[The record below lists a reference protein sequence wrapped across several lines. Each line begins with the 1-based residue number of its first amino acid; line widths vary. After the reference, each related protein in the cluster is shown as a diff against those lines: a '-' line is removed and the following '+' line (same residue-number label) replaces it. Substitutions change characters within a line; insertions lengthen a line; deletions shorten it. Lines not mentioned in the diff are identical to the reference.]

1 MSHDGLT
8 DQSTHTS
15 SSQTAS
21 HSMSHGTGSI
31 QATAN
36 AARRVAVG
44 DVKETHVENVSVEQ
58 VPQTEAEN
66 QNENATLEIN
76 SGEIE
81 MAEEATS
88 EMAFQTLHQSAVTS
102 RHDSGSQESS
112 LPSQEIPLEDLSRK
126 NRSKKKQLSRA
137 RLTKTRLSAELRHD
151 QIRSQSQ
158 SPKRTIKSDDA
169 LKVQEMERVRSSS
182 LTETSQKEHTVPSRR
197 AHSDSSPLRSG
208 IAPSQGKKKKSV
220 STQVQTKIVLERDI
234 KHPEAKKKGQLE
246 MDVDKGVVQS
256 PKTLIP
262 SQSPAVSLV
271 PEVEKECSVK
281 LTDAPK
287 LVPPAEPDRIRS
299 VSDASLASIEDTA
312 SVGSTSSDSQDQFGF
327 HSPSQA
333 EPELS
338 HARAEVKQAN
348 NKDLQATT
356 EQLTKL
362 AQMVQEHYKFEKEE
376 ETEFTEEIKK

>member
-66 QNENATLEIN
+66 QNENATLEID

-151 QIRSQSQ
+151 QIRSQSAE
-158 SPKRTIKSDDA
+158 S
-169 LKVQEMERVRSSS
+169 
-182 LTETSQKEHTVPSRR
+182 KE
-197 AHSDSSPLRSG
+197 DN
-208 IAPSQGKKKKSV
+208 
-220 STQVQTKIVLERDI
+220 KI
-234 KHPEAKKKGQLE
+234 G
-246 MDVDKGVVQS
+246 
-256 PKTLIP
+256 
-262 SQSPAVSLV
+262 
-271 PEVEKECSVK
+271 
-281 LTDAPK
+281 
-287 LVPPAEPDRIRS
+287 
-299 VSDASLASIEDTA
+299 
-312 SVGSTSSDSQDQFGF
+312 
-327 HSPSQA
+327 
-333 EPELS
+333 
-338 HARAEVKQAN
+338 
-348 NKDLQATT
+348 
-356 EQLTKL
+356 
-362 AQMVQEHYKFEKEE
+362 
-376 ETEFTEEIKK
+376 